1 MTSKINIDEI
11 QRYINLNF
19 TQVDIANLFN
29 VSDRTIR
36 RYVKQLKES
45 EGYEKFA
52 DLNGISFFYIF
63 KLKFKGLNLTCRY

>member
-11 QRYINLNF
+11 KQYLNLNF

-52 DLNGISFFYIF
+52 YLNGISIFYIF
-63 KLKFKGLNLTCRY
+63 KLKFKGLNFTCRY

>member
-11 QRYINLNF
+11 QQYLNLNF
-19 TQVDIANLFN
+19 TQVAIAILFN

-52 DLNGISFFYIF
+52 DLNGIYIFYIF
-63 KLKFKGLNLTCRY
+63 KFKFRGLNFTCRY